1 MIRQVPAGIDPL
13 SVKTPKLATPTTDV
27 QSPAASVGES
37 ALAAS
42 FVFVEQDKPVLA
54 RHPTVIHTT
63 DVVEK
68 ILIPGEDKQAVVH
81 SVTVSHPVRLESAVM
96 LVTTLRIVLLEDETV
111 CTIPLT
117 SVLDIHQTSSKTASL
132 ALDIKTK
139 DCRFFQLSLNDATS
153 KTSLL
158 KLITSLVFS
167 IGPTDLFPLVRKSRG
182 LHSLHD
188 SPFNIHS
195 ELERFGRENYFTVTD
210 HNSDFSVC
218 HTYPRHLMV
227 PSATSK
233 ETLLGSS
240 RFRDKGRV
248 PVLSWASPDLA
259 TGCMWRSSQPK
270 SFILNRSA
278 DDEEYLK
285 QAQIM
290 FIIDCR
296 PMLNAY
302 ANIAHGAGVESLGNY
317 HKGIELWFAGIQNI
331 HHVRDG
337 WEKMFLLAQQH
348 YTSGSGL
355 LSNSS
360 SGQSSWFNGLE
371 SAGWIE
377 LIASVLR
384 ASSVLVEKISSG
396 INVLCRCS
404 HGLDRTPQVVSLAML
419 AMDPYYRTI
428 TGFAVLIEKE
438 WVAMGHRFHSRY
450 CIGSAPHDD
459 VSPIFSQWI
468 ECVYQLVVQNS
479 DEFEFSH
486 EYLVAILAG
495 ALSGKFGTFLFDSEK
510 ERIERGS
517 IGEDEKIVE
526 SIWPALWEKRDMYV
540 NHNFEKRSTGKRLS
554 IDYRISNLHVLPQL
568 WLSHLRI
575 DI

>member
-1 MIRQVPAGIDPL
+1 L
-13 SVKTPKLATPTTDV
+13 
-27 QSPAASVGES
+27 
-37 ALAAS
+37 
-42 FVFVEQDKPVLA
+42 
-54 RHPTVIHTT
+54 
-63 DVVEK
+63 VEK
-68 ILIPGEDKQAVVH
+68 ILIPGEDKQAVVQ
-81 SVTVSHPVRLESAVM
+81 SVTVTHPVHMECAVM
-96 LVTTLRIVLLEDETV
+96 IVTSLRIVLLEDVKE

-117 SVLDIHQTSSKTASL
+117 SVLDIHQASSKTVSL
-132 ALDIKTK
+132 CLDIKTK

-153 KTSLL
+153 KTSLV
-158 KLITSLVFS
+158 KLINSLVFS
-167 IGPTDLFPLVRKSRG
+167 IGPQDLFPLVRKSRG
-182 LHSLHD
+182 LHTLHD
-188 SPFNIHS
+188 SPFNILT
-195 ELERFGRENYFTVTD
+195 ELERFGRKNSFTVTD
-210 HNSDFSVC
+210 HNSDFSIC
-218 HTYPRHLMV
+218 HSYPRRLMV
-227 PSATSK
+227 PSSTSR

-248 PVLSWASPDLA
+248 PVLSWACPDLA

-270 SFILNRSA
+270 SSILNRSA

-285 QAQIM
+285 QAQIL

-317 HKGIELWFAGIQNI
+317 HKGIEMWFAGIQNI

-348 YTSGSGL
+348 YMSGNSGA
-355 LSNSS
+355 SNNS
-360 SGQSSWFNGLE
+360 SGQSSWFSGLE
-371 SAGWIE
+371 TAGWIE
-377 LIASVLR
+377 LMASVLR
-384 ASSVLVEKISSG
+384 ASSVLVEKISTG

-428 TGFAVLIEKE
+428 AGFAVLIEKE
-438 WVAMGHRFHSRY
+438 WVSMGHRFHSRY

-468 ECVYQLVVQNS
+468 ECVYQLVAQNS
-479 DEFEFSH
+479 DEFEFNH

-517 IGEDEKIVE
+517 IEEDEKIVE
-526 SIWPALWEKRDMYV
+526 SIWPALWEKRDMHV

-554 IDYRISNLHVLPQL
+554 IDYRISNIHVLPQL